1 MYISKTRFIN
11 WTRCPMYF
19 AMYLKHNPLKKTDI
33 DAERERREEML
44 AELMSGTGSSEG
56 AEDEEEFDAKPSE
69 ELEALLPYY
78 NQVEDEAL
86 KVAKRY
92 FKGTF
97 VADSKDVHKQKL
109 FEYVQ
114 HGHTYR
120 CYVDIFNENDD
131 EINIIEVKATTNSK
145 YLLKMN
151 KDGKLDGYCFSE
163 KRGAEKHPMFVREGN
178 IWTLNHAG
186 CKANADLEKNF
197 EQKRRALLDRYSDL
211 GKYPYDLAFQKYV
224 IEHSLRKAGDNRKVN
239 YYLAVL
245 NSEYVYDG
253 AKDADGKR
261 IYNNIGGQELIVFL
275 DMNET
280 VEDYQPIIVKEI
292 ATLESYIAT
301 PHDVNAKTPVGP
313 WCAWGKNTECVFC
326 SHCFK
331 KLRDVPDANRSNN
344 YMNFRGFKA
353 GAVSD
358 KFQLI
363 NKGYYKFDDVP
374 VEWLEKENHKIQREC
389 YDNGIEHIDKEK
401 MTAWF
406 RYLGKGPIY
415 HFDFESFPCPLPR
428 FKGESPYQQSVF
440 EFSLHIERA
449 PGVCDKNSDNII
461 FLNEECDTDEREA
474 LVKAIVDNFEFN
486 EDGSLHGIMLAQ
498 NTSFEIGR
506 LNELAA
512 IFPKYS
518 KYLLAIADKTA
529 DLIHL
534 LRTNQELYE
543 AEFGKESAE
552 TINYYHPDLS
562 GSYSIKRTLPVLV
575 PSLSYDEMKKHEVG
589 NGVQAYITYLNY
601 NEGPG
606 KTRDMN
612 TKKERREALCRYCQ
626 QDTWAMVEILRAVRK
641 KIGL

>member
-19 AMYLKHNPLKKTDI
+19 AMDLKHNPLKKTDI

-97 VADSKDVHKQKL
+97 VVDSKDVHKQKL

-512 IFPKYS
+512 IFPKYG

-534 LRTNQELYE
+534 LKTNMELYE